1 MVKSPPLHSLV
12 FLAIGA
18 ASAILGLLPWIVT
31 GMRLPLQN
39 LWATGAPPGRMP
51 IALLP
56 FSQYSIFLVAAV
68 LLIGATIAGIA
79 GRAVPAR
86 HPGTALLALLG
97 GVLLVQVIATVQT
110 AVVVGQGLNDRPE
123 SKIYLVA
130 LVGGSVIAI
139 LLGVGLLAL
148 IARAPR
154 AGALIALSIAAIAF
168 SSWLGGIFFPMS
180 RITTPPSVTAV
191 LGEVMLA
198 ASAVIVGVA
207 IAWCGVATVGR
218 VIAALVSLALL
229 WTGPALVTAVSAA
242 SGSRV
247 LAHYPSDM
255 VDQAVRV
262 FGGALFLPQL
272 WLPSLALAIV
282 VAAIGLVARRVI
294 ARRSPESTTSVRGR
308 VRAS

>member
-1 MVKSPPLHSLV
+1 MLSQPVRSLV
-12 FLAIGA
+12 FLPIGVAAAIV
-18 ASAILGLLPWIVT
+18 GLLPWLIT

-39 LWATGAPPGRMP
+39 LWATGAQPGQMP

-56 FSQYSIFLVAAV
+56 FSQYEIFLVAAV
-68 LLIGATIAGIA
+68 LVIGATIAGIA

-86 HPGTALLALLG
+86 HPGTALLSLMG

-110 AVVVGQGLNDRPE
+110 AIVVGQGLSARPE

-130 LVGGSVIAI
+130 LLGGSVVAI
-139 LLGVGLLAL
+139 LIGVGLLAL

-154 AGALIALSIAAIAF
+154 AGALIALTIAAIAF
-168 SSWLGGIFFPMS
+168 SSWLGGILFPMT
-180 RITTPPSVTAV
+180 RVTTTVPVTV
-191 LGEVMLA
+191 MLGEVMLA
-198 ASAVIVGVA
+198 VPAVIVGLA

-262 FGGALFLPQL
+262 FWGALLLPQL
-272 WLPSLALAIV
+272 WLPSLGLAIV
-282 VAAIGLVARRVI
+282 VAAIGLVARWLI
-294 ARRSPESTTSVRGR
+294 AKRST
-308 VRAS
+308 AAA